1 MMLGYDDINY
11 DDDDDD
17 DSDDTEDDT
26 LGWLGRGQS
35 SNLAGWVPGLAL
47 AAGWTRLRRKE

>member
-1 MMLGYDDINY
+1 MKGTMMMLGYDDINY
-11 DDDDDD
+11 DDDYNGDDDDD

-35 SNLAGWVPGLAL
+35 
-47 AAGWTRLRRKE
+47 